1 LLLIFITRSL
11 LADKQIWRLVIGAQ
25 IPTTHKM
32 DFINLANTAHET
44 SRYLFRVLTESATG
58 EDDDFAHLEN
68 VDHTGAAGST
78 IGGADG
84 MGTTAG
90 GADLNRPL
98 LSPTAEAA
106 LLELSTNF
114 LLCK

>member
-1 LLLIFITRSL
+1 
-11 LADKQIWRLVIGAQ
+11 
-25 IPTTHKM
+25 M
-32 DFINLANTAHET
+32 DFINLASTAHET
-44 SRYLFRVLTESATG
+44 SRYLLRMLTESATG
-58 EDDDFAHLEN
+58 EDDDFAHLES
-68 VDHTGAAGST
+68 VGHAGAADGT